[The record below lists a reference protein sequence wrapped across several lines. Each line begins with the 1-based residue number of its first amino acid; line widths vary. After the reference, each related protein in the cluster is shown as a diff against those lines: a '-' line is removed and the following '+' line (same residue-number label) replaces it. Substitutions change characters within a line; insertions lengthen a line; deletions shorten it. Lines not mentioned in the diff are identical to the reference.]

1 MEHLDKVLD
10 DYFQCWNEAF
20 LSKNGDKLRNYMSKS
35 FVGYWANSNLE
46 LPDQYD
52 NTYDIEAVLKQYDN
66 AEKSFE
72 PVSISMRKDGEEF
85 VVIGTETA
93 VIDGKAYPAKCMF
106 VWRREENE
114 WKLLREYIELEK

>member
-1 MEHLDKVLD
+1 MEHYHKVLN
-10 DYFQCWNEAF
+10 DYFQCWNEAL

-66 AEKSFE
+66 SEKSFE
-72 PVSISMRKDGEEF
+72 PAPFLCERMEKS
-85 VVIGTETA
+85 
-93 VIDGKAYPAKCMF
+93 
-106 VWRREENE
+106 
-114 WKLLREYIELEK
+114 LL